1 MGATTWMASFFRPR
15 SLGLGLLAVGGLLAG
30 GARAALLSYEPF
42 DYTVGSD
49 VLGQNGGGGW
59 TGAWRAH
66 AGGAVPAGSF
76 VTGTGSL
83 VGPAGLPTQGNHAI
97 MSGEFG
103 TTQPAR
109 DYSEFAGTGGT
120 RLYYSFIG
128 QRLGNPVVAANEYP
142 RGANAGLFD
151 TTHPTR
157 PERVGVGNSSNAATN
172 AWSIIPEGSNAN
184 RVPSTD
190 PFSTLA
196 WQVLRIDF
204 VGDATT
210 PDNAYLFINP
220 DPAVEPDIAAA
231 AAQSLGAF
239 TFSNTDFVR
248 AFVGNTSG
256 ASPYAVMIIDEIRL
270 GTDYAA
276 MSSTQVVPEPVTG
289 LAVAG
294 LGVAGLLYRRLRSKA
309 SDSSQTQSA

>member
-1 MGATTWMASFFRPR
+1 MNANPWLTARRRG
-15 SLGLGLLAVGGLLAG
+15 GVGGLMMLAVCG
-30 GARAALLSYEPF
+30 LIGSGMRPATAALLSYEPF
-42 DYTVGSD
+42 DYTVGSN
-49 VLGQNGGGGW
+49 VLGQTGGGGW
-59 TGAWRAH
+59 VGAWRAH

-97 MSGEFG
+97 VSGEFG

-109 DYSEFAGTGGT
+109 DYAEVAGAAGS
-120 RLYYSFIG
+120 RLYYSYIG
-128 QRLGNPVVAANEYP
+128 QRLGTPVVAANEYP

-172 AWSIIPEGSNAN
+172 VWSIIPEGSGNN
-184 RVPSTD
+184 RVGSTE
-190 PFSTLA
+190 PFSNLA

-204 VGDATT
+204 VGDSST

-220 DPAVEPDIAAA
+220 DPAVEPDISAA
-231 AAQSLGAF
+231 AAQSIGAF
-239 TFSNTDFVR
+239 DFTNTDFLR

-256 ASPYAVMIIDEIRL
+256 SSPYAVLIMDEIRL

-276 MSSTQVVPEPVTG
+276 MSSTQVVPEPAFG
-289 LAVAG
+289 LAIAG
-294 LGVAGLLYRRLRSKA
+294 LGVAGLVYRRLRSKA
-309 SDSSQTQSA
+309 SD